1 MATSANINIEFYKAR
16 IVWLLKDWSHN
27 IPNLDSVT
35 KFVLEQIK
43 FQDIMENEIRSAE
56 IVIPNIVSRLIG
68 PSYMGATTSDDD
80 TMLVEGANMPT
91 VQTVFSLYNKH
102 VISLVEVQFYVNV
115 LKNNPPK
122 NSVNVV
128 ALIKMAQNS
137 NHG

>member
-1 MATSANINIEFYKAR
+1 
-16 IVWLLKDWSHN
+16 
-27 IPNLDSVT
+27 
-35 KFVLEQIK
+35 
-43 FQDIMENEIRSAE
+43 
-56 IVIPNIVSRLIG
+56 
-68 PSYMGATTSDDD
+68 MGATTSDDD